1 MSQLIIIN
9 INNINNNILYLY
21 FIIILIILIIFAI
34 KLVSKS
40 SSLIQ
45 ALKSMF
51 RVFVVKEFYIHK
63 VLNACLSLKISKY
76 IFSVLSID
84 CYQKALFPRKISF
97 HFKDLLCSFFV
108 FIIVPFI
115 SKIHI
120 VNSEESDLKTSLFN
134 M

>member
-1 MSQLIIIN
+1 M
-9 INNINNNILYLY
+9 
-21 FIIILIILIIFAI
+21 

-45 ALKSMF
+45 ALKSMFRVFGRQLCSPLYHQRLF

-84 CYQKALFPRKISF
+84 CY
-97 HFKDLLCSFFV
+97 
-108 FIIVPFI
+108 
-115 SKIHI
+115 
-120 VNSEESDLKTSLFN
+120 
-134 M
+134 